1 MEAGSAV
8 NLELDSCGGGG
19 GGDGAGVVRFC
30 RIFTDLVR
38 YNNAIDATAVNKQ
51 TKRQTDGRTYISI
64 DGLRLHNGGNF
75 KKCDIIKSQL
85 DVEIKFEVCLLYFQG
100 ILNL

>member
-1 MEAGSAV
+1 MK
-8 NLELDSCGGGG
+8 LELDSIGG

-64 DGLRLHNGGNF
+64 DGLRLHNGKTLRNA
-75 KKCDIIKSQL
+75 I
-85 DVEIKFEVCLLYFQG
+85 
-100 ILNL
+100 